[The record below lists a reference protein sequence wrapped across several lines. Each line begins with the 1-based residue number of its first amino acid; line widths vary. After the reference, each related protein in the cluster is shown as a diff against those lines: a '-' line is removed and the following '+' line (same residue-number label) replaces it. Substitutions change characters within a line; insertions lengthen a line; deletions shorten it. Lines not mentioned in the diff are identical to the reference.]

1 MARIIAIKHIKE
13 FMDSHTPYAES
24 LKAWISLVNDAE
36 WLKPQDIVMT
46 FGGKA
51 VDIIKNDRVVIDV
64 KGTKIRV
71 IAKYQFPSA
80 RLYLK
85 WIGTHAEYDKL
96 CKKNQQ
102 YDIDL
107 FK

>member
-13 FMDSHTPYAES
+13 FMDNHSPYAEA
-24 LKAWISLVNDAE
+24 LKAWISVVKDAK
-36 WLKPQDIVMT
+36 WFKPQDIVMT
-46 FGGKA
+46 FGEKA
-51 VDIIKNDRVVIDV
+51 VDIIKYSRVVIDV

-85 WIGTHAEYDKL
+85 WIGTHSEYDKL

-102 YDIDL
+102 YTIDL
-107 FK
+107 FE